1 MNTKRTGQAM
11 MTASLVGGMMMLTYF
26 FSGVEKKQQNP
37 NSFPETRIL
46 ANAIEVPL
54 VQNRQGHYVVG
65 GKINGER
72 AMFLLDTGATDV
84 VIPESTARELRL
96 KFGRKGVAMTANGR
110 VVIYET
116 NIARLEIGKITL
128 NNIKASINPGMP
140 SGAILLGMSA
150 LSKIEFNQTGKTL
163 TLRQKSI

>member
-11 MTASLVGGMMMLTYF
+11 MTGALVGGMIMLTYF
-26 FSGVEKKQQNP
+26 FSGIEQKKQNP
-37 NSFPETRIL
+37 NLSPETKVL
-46 ANAIEVPL
+46 ANSIEVAL
-54 VQNRQGHYVVG
+54 VQNRQGHYVVN

-72 AMFLLDTGATDV
+72 VTFLLDTGATDV

-96 KFGRKGVAMTANGR
+96 KFGRQGVAITANGR
-110 VVIYET
+110 VVIHET

-150 LSKIEFNQTGKTL
+150 LSKIEFTQTGKTL
-163 TLRQKSI
+163 TLRQKYI